1 MRQPYSSSH
10 QQQVGFTLIELI
22 VVIMIVAI
30 IAATANKFIANPTQ
44 AYYDIEARA
53 NLTDR
58 ADGALRM
65 MARNIRNALPNSIRI
80 SSGTN
85 SFIEFIPIKAAGRYR
100 SSKGAGGSGDELD
113 FSLNADTFDVLG
125 QAVTVQSGDELVIF
139 NLGVAGSNA
148 YETPATETN
157 RRPLNTTGALNN
169 LSFTSGKFPWP
180 SPGSRFFVVN
190 TPISYACD
198 MTTDTNNKKLI
209 MYSNY
214 PIQSGQP
221 SSTSALDG
229 LTNVR
234 KSTLAENLTF
244 CDFNYDAGV
253 SERTGVVNITIAMTQ
268 NGANVRLMHQVN
280 VVNTP

>member
-1 MRQPYSSSH
+1 MPQPYNKPPLY
-10 QQQVGFTLIELI
+10 QNGFTLIELI
-22 VVIMIVAI
+22 VVITIVAI

-58 ADGALRM
+58 ADGALRI
-65 MARNIRNALPNSIRI
+65 MARNIRNALPNSVRI

-113 FSLNADTFDVLG
+113 FSLSADTFDVLG

-157 RRPLNTTGALNN
+157 RRALSTTGTLNS
-169 LSFTSGKFPWP
+169 LSFTGGKFPWP
-180 SPGSRFFVVN
+180 SPGSRFFVVS

-198 MTTDTNNKKLI
+198 MTTDTNNKKLL

-214 PIQSGQP
+214 PIQPSQP
-221 SSTSALDG
+221 NSISSLDA

-234 KSTLAENLTF
+234 KSTLAENLTD
-244 CDFNYDAGV
+244 CDFNYDAGI
-253 SERTGVVNITIAMTQ
+253 SERTGVINITIAMTQ